1 MRSWDEGGW
10 GEETRG
16 GINVCDYKIP
26 KPRIFWRSHYCAPV
40 EGGSQLAST
49 KKYFNAARFDSSSKM
64 EEPINFTGRGVY
76 RFLSEKLVNLL
87 GCKLKLP
94 SKDSLFVKQ

>member
-1 MRSWDEGGW
+1 MREGGERRQ
-10 GEETRG
+10 GEESTL
-16 GINVCDYKIP
+16 CDYKIP

-49 KKYFNAARFDSSSKM
+49 KKYFNASKL
-64 EEPINFTGRGVY
+64 EEPINFTGRDVY
-76 RFLSEKLVNLL
+76 IFLSEKLVNLL

-94 SKDSLFVKQ
+94 STDSLFVKQ

>member
-1 MRSWDEGGW
+1 MREGGERRQ
-10 GEETRG
+10 GEESAFVITRVLSQG
-16 GINVCDYKIP
+16 F
-26 KPRIFWRSHYCAPV
+26 FWRSHYCAPV
-40 EGGSQLAST
+40 EGGSHAT
-49 KKYFNAARFDSSSKM
+49 RFDSSSKL